1 MTIPDVVVCAGGSR
15 FKSDDPVLNLSLLS
29 LALDF
34 GLAHKHAGL
43 LNLPYIQSIK
53 AMATKK
59 LDTKQLQVEIS
70 NLISDFETKK
80 KDCTDSVTRLKVE
93 ELIFEVSYKFLVNK
107 NFDIHSNE
115 FELIRELMGDHSAY
129 SQYVLLVKIYVS
141 LCQVWSITQFHPL
154 DFSQS
159 RIGVKKVRYQQTH
172 NQGLRQMFLTV
183 SWDLRA

>member
-1 MTIPDVVVCAGGSR
+1 
-15 FKSDDPVLNLSLLS
+15 
-29 LALDF
+29 
-34 GLAHKHAGL
+34 
-43 LNLPYIQSIK
+43 
-53 AMATKK
+53 MATKK

-80 KDCTDSVTRLKVE
+80 KDCADSVTRLKVE

-141 LCQVWSITQFHPL
+141 LCQVWSITQFYSV

-159 RIGVKKVRYQQTH
+159 RIGVNKSVFYKRTSVSCFGQCPGTP
-172 NQGLRQMFLTV
+172 LTV
-183 SWDLRA
+183 SLYLCSSGSNARGESRALEGRRVSL

>member
-80 KDCTDSVTRLKVE
+80 KDCADSVTRLKVE

-141 LCQVWSITQFHPL
+141 LCQVWSITQFYSV

-159 RIGVKKVRYQQTH
+159 RIGVKKCVFIKRTIKVC
-172 NQGLRQMFLTV
+172 V
-183 SWDLRA
+183 SCC